1 MFINKSVVVTNIF
14 IIQAYDSVMCGYFC
28 IGFIDFI
35 LKSKTLTDF
44 AYLFSPISF
53 NKNGDIILKYCMTN
67 VKK

>member
-1 MFINKSVVVTNIF
+1 MFIDKSVVVTNIF

-53 NKNGDIILKYCMTN
+53 NKNDYIIL
-67 VKK
+67 